1 MLANVTLH
9 NQNGFSVK
17 NAIVTCEIYEET
29 RVPQNRRGVTV
40 RECFLLGE
48 LLFRTSHFPS
58 CQVLSAQKV

>member
-48 LLFRTSHFPS
+48 LLFRTSHFT
-58 CQVLSAQKV
+58 